1 VRGEAPAAAP
11 AEGALSP
18 NIGGFME
25 RESDVK
31 RKTQETQIRVCWKLD
46 GEGTYRIS
54 TGIPFFNHMLELFA
68 RHGFFDLTV
77 EAEGD
82 IEIDYHHTIED
93 TGITLGKAL
102 REALPAFAGIR
113 RFGHAV
119 LPMDEA
125 LCMVA
130 IDLSGRPGLVWNGDV
145 NGKVGAF
152 DGEVIREFFRGFVN
166 EARITLHVNLLYGE
180 NLHHRI
186 EAIFKASGKALREAV
201 TRDERVKGPLSTKGC
216 L

>member
-1 VRGEAPAAAP
+1 
-11 AEGALSP
+11 
-18 NIGGFME
+18 ME

-31 RKTQETQIRVCWKLD
+31 RKTKETRIRIAWKLD
-46 GEGTYRIS
+46 GEGAYNVS

-68 RHGFFDLTV
+68 RHGFFDLTI

-82 IEIDYHHTIED
+82 VEIDSHHTIED

-102 REALPAFAGIR
+102 REALPAFEGVR
-113 RFGHAV
+113 RFGHSV

-130 IDLSGRPGLVWNGDV
+130 VDLSGRPGLFWQGDI
-145 NGKVGAF
+145 NGKVGSF
-152 DGEVIREFFRGFVN
+152 DGEVIKEFFRGFAN
-166 EARITLHVNLLYGE
+166 EARITLHVHLLAGE
-180 NLHHRI
+180 NLHHKI
-186 EAIFKASGKALREAV
+186 EAIFKASAKALREA
-201 TRDERVKGPLSTKGC
+201 TTGDEKVKGALSTKGC

>member
-1 VRGEAPAAAP
+1 
-11 AEGALSP
+11 
-18 NIGGFME
+18 ME

-31 RKTQETQIRVCWKLD
+31 RETRETRIRVAWKLD
-46 GEGTYRIS
+46 GDGAYRIS
-54 TGIPFFNHMLELFA
+54 TGIPFFNHMLELFT

-82 IEIDYHHTIED
+82 IEIDHHHTIED

-113 RFGHAV
+113 RYGHSV
-119 LPMDEA
+119 LPMDETLA
-125 LCMVA
+125 MVA
-130 IDLSGRPGLVWNGDV
+130 IDLSGRPSLVWHGDV
-145 NGKVGAF
+145 AGKTGAF
-152 DGEVIREFFRGFVN
+152 DGDAIKEFFQGFVN

-180 NLHHRI
+180 NLHHKI
-186 EAIFKASGKALREAV
+186 EAIFKAAGRALREAV
-201 TRDERVKGPLSTKGC
+201 TADEKVKGPLSTKGC